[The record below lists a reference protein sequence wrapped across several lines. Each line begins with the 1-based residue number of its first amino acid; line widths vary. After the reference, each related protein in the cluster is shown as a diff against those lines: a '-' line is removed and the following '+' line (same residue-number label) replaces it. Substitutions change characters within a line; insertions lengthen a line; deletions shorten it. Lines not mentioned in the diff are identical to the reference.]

1 MARLPLPTMK
11 PRDAERTKARIFAA
25 AAKEFAKHGLAGA
38 RVDTIAARSKS
49 SKRMIYY
56 YFGSKEALFRAVLAQ
71 KLSERVHAPVAP
83 HDGYVRHLI
92 AAQRVTLRDLDYVRL
107 LQWEA
112 LGPPSYTAS
121 KAGDDE
127 RTAVY
132 ADLVDAVR
140 DDQARGTLPSDLDP
154 GHLALSLLA
163 VALFPYVLP
172 QLTQMFTGMSPS
184 GAEWLA
190 KRDSFLEALAA
201 HLGDH
206 DGQ

>member
-1 MARLPLPTMK
+1 MK
-11 PRDAERTKARIFAA
+11 QRDAERTRARIFAA
-25 AAKEFAKHGLAGA
+25 AAKEFAKHGFAGA

-56 YFGSKEALFRAVLAQ
+56 YFGSKEALFRAVLAH
-71 KLSERVHAPVAP
+71 KLSERIHAPVAP
-83 HDGYVRHLI
+83 HDGYVQHLI

-112 LGPPSYTAS
+112 LGPTSYQGS

-140 DDQARGTLPSDLDP
+140 EDQARGALPADLDP
-154 GHLALSLLA
+154 GHLALSLLG

-172 QLTQMFTGMSPS
+172 QLTRMFTGISPS

-190 KRDSFLEALAA
+190 ERDTFLQMLAA
-201 HLGDH
+201 HLGDG
-206 DGQ
+206 D